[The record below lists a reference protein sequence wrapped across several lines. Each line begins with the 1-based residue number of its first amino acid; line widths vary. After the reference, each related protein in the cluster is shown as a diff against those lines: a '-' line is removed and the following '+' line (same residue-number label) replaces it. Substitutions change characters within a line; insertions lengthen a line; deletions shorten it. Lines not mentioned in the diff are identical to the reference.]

1 MPGPPN
7 KSKNNKYNIPFLGLF
22 LDIFTDDVGAPQL
35 EWVEKYGGIIS
46 YVGLFNSRR
55 VFVADPKA
63 IQHVFNTHSYNYPK
77 SPRTVRLLSEILGFG
92 VLLVEGDVHKKQRK
106 MLNPAFSV
114 KHIKE
119 MVPLMCDPAEL
130 MANIWLERVDQSEG
144 KSVEFDITTDLG
156 RATLDIIGLAGFG
169 YNFNALTEPNNELSV
184 AYRDIFYTGTRLSQ
198 FMRAFVPYYT
208 SLPTSSN
215 TRIWGAVAAID
226 RVSTRLI
233 AEKRAQA
240 LTKDPTFGPDGELIE
255 SRDLMSILI
264 KGNESVG
271 SLEDGKLTDTELKDQ
286 ILTFLAAGHETTS
299 VTVTWMLHVL
309 SINPEIQTRVRN
321 ELLTEIGK
329 PQAGKTPSYEAL
341 NALPY
346 LNA

>member
-1 MPGPPN
+1 MPLASTLIGTASVNPMTTLGTAVTLLSSYIFYIAYIYPIYISPLRHIPGPPN

-22 LDIFTDDVGAPQL
+22 LDLLKEDAGVPQL
-35 EWVEKYGGIIS
+35 KWVEKYGGIIS

-63 IQHVFNTHSYNYPK
+63 IQHVFNTNSYNYIK
-77 SPRTVRLLSEILGFG
+77 NPRTVHLLSQIIGLG
-92 VLLVEGDVHKKQRK
+92 VLLVDGDVHKKQRK

-119 MVPLMCDPAEL
+119 MAPLMCIPAEL

-144 KSVEFDITTDLG
+144 KSIEFDITTDLG

-169 YNFNALTEPNNELSV
+169 YNFNALTEPNNELST
-184 AYRDIFYTGTRLSQ
+184 AYRKILYTGSRLTQ
-198 FMRAFVPYYT
+198 LMRLYVPYYT
-208 SLPTSSN
+208 SLPTSDN
-215 TRIWGAVAAID
+215 NRRWEAIATID

-286 ILTFLAAGHETTS
+286 ILT
-299 VTVTWMLHVL
+299 
-309 SINPEIQTRVRN
+309 
-321 ELLTEIGK
+321 
-329 PQAGKTPSYEAL
+329 
-341 NALPY
+341 
-346 LNA
+346 